1 LFYTDDLS
9 IVAMVAAAGLVV
21 ALAAANL
28 LGVRRL
34 TVYAVLGVALWVAFL
49 QSGIHATIAGV
60 VLAMTIPARTRV
72 DGRVFVDGSRALL
85 DRIEGPHP
93 AAPRPEDVDLRRDHE
108 RMAAVW
114 QLEDLA
120 EKAQSP
126 MQRLEHGLHP
136 AVAFAIVPL
145 FAMANAGVALGDAV
159 GPALSSSVT
168 WGIAAGLIIGKQVG
182 IMTATWL
189 IIRLGIARLPRGVSW
204 RHVYAAS
211 WLAAI
216 GFTVSLF
223 VGELAFAG
231 TDVLAEA
238 KIGILAAS
246 VVAGVIGYL
255 LLRMAG
261 RPAAAAGA
269 EVRAA
274 PRDNG

>member
-1 LFYTDDLS
+1 
-9 IVAMVAAAGLVV
+9 M
-21 ALAAANL
+21 
-28 LGVRRL
+28 
-34 TVYAVLGVALWVAFL
+34 
-49 QSGIHATIAGV
+49 
-60 VLAMTIPARTRV
+60 
-72 DGRVFVDGSRALL
+72 
-85 DRIEGPHP
+85 
-93 AAPRPEDVDLRRDHE
+93 
-108 RMAAVW
+108 
-114 QLEDLA
+114 
-120 EKAQSP
+120 
-126 MQRLEHGLHP
+126 
-136 AVAFAIVPL
+136 
-145 FAMANAGVALGDAV
+145 ALGDAV

-189 IIRLGIARLPRGVSW
+189 VIRLGIARLPRGVSW

-238 KIGILAAS
+238 KIGILVAS